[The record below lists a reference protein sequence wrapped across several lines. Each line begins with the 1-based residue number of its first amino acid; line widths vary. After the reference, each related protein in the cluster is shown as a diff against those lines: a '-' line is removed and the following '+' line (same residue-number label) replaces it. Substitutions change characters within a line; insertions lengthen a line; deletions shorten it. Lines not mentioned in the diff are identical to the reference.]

1 MTSSRGLPATVQHD
15 ADSSPHSLRE
25 LLTSVPNPRSARV
38 LRSFITEYGKIMP
51 ARMTGLPA
59 ALQRRLR
66 VAIKR
71 ARYMALLPYTSRHAI
86 AQLRS
91 DGG

>member
-1 MTSSRGLPATVQHD
+1 MTSSRGHATVPHD
-15 ADSSPHSLRE
+15 ADSSQHSLRE

-38 LRSFITEYGKIMP
+38 LRSFLTEYGKIMP